1 MKVISQ
7 SSSSLTSVQ
16 PGNCCELVVKKQSV
30 LLNSNYSKEF
40 KLKKWLCAAGLGL
53 AMVASAGVQAADK
66 VAVVDVMS
74 ILQKMPERETIA
86 KQLDTEFK
94 ARATALQKDEK
105 SVQDKVK
112 KLQTTGA
119 SMKAADRTKLEGE
132 IKAFQEKANA
142 FTQDSR
148 RREAEEMNKLVAKV
162 QAAVKTVADKEGY
175 SVVIK
180 ADAAFYAADEN
191 NITEKVLAQVK

>member
-1 MKVISQ
+1 M
-7 SSSSLTSVQ
+7 
-16 PGNCCELVVKKQSV
+16 
-30 LLNSNYSKEF
+30 
-40 KLKKWLCAAGLGL
+40 KKWLCAAGLGL

-94 ARATALQKDEK
+94 ARATALQKEEK
-105 SVQDKVK
+105 AAQDKVK
-112 KLQTTGA
+112 KLQTSGA
-119 SMKAADRTKLEGE
+119 SMKAADRSKLEGE
-132 IKAFQEKANA
+132 IQAFQKKANE

-180 ADAAFYAADEN
+180 ADAAFYAATDN
-191 NITEKVLAQVK
+191 NITDKVLAQVK

>member
-1 MKVISQ
+1 M
-7 SSSSLTSVQ
+7 
-16 PGNCCELVVKKQSV
+16 
-30 LLNSNYSKEF
+30 
-40 KLKKWLCAAGLGL
+40 KKWLCAAGLGL

-74 ILQKMPERETIA
+74 ILQKMPEREVIA

-94 ARATALQKDEK
+94 ARATALQSEEK
-105 SVQDKVK
+105 AAQDKVK
-112 KLQTTGA
+112 KLQTSGA
-119 SMKAADRTKLEGE
+119 SMKAADRSKLEGE

-180 ADAAFYAADEN
+180 ADAAFYAAAET
-191 NITEKVLAQVK
+191 NITDKVLAQVK